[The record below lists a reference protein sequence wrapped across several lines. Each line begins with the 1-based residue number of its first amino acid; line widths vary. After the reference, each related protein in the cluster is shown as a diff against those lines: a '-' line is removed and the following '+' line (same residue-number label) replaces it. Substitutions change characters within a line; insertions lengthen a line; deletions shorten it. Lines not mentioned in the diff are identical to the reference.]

1 MPSKDANGAAHG
13 GLESLR
19 VPGRAGLAS
28 LLAALVPVLLICL
41 LATPVYPMS
50 PDEQVQQL
58 YASGRFLGAGQQLL
72 MPYSLVTISAPLS
85 LLYALLPA
93 VPWYALTLL
102 SLTVASFA
110 VAWDKTL
117 RSRMSARLCA
127 VTLSV
132 LVVLE
137 VISTLYLTYTI
148 VAFLAVGAGLM
159 LVLGRAAFDEP
170 GGVHATDV
178 SGMAL
183 VVAGYSLRPESG
195 LAAIAVFA
203 PFAIWVLVRN
213 RNAGSIMRGIVVVA
227 LVGVC
232 ALAGR
237 FAYDHTPG
245 WEGFSAYLDAG
256 RSALDYPDLPADA
269 VRSVEPS
276 LTDNDVDVL
285 YNWLFA
291 DDDVFGTEFFERLG
305 QRVDHLG
312 LSNLASS
319 LRAKTTYLMLGLV
332 ALVGVY
338 AWALVRDL
346 DAGRGAL
353 AAGIVLMLLVSAG
366 MLVLRARV
374 RLHVVIPLVV
384 MGVFALV
391 SLAAGSEEP
400 VGRHAAARLP
410 RAGVCPVWLSAV
422 CVVLAL
428 AACGGFWLK
437 VARPLTVRAGSP
449 TIEAARSYV
458 DENPTSSSCSAARRR
473 SCSPARTPCPS
484 RAGTTRTTCCPSAA
498 GRTTPPRGGASLRV
512 GASRTTTCSSSSL
525 SAPTWSRCSS
535 PRRWSSSA
543 RTSPSTAA
551 TPCARTSCATSAPAR
566 QTRASTSTSTASP
579 TSPRCQG
586 ACQRGR
592 VPLACQRGRVPLAG
606 TLAIKAGPRRTHA
619 PSGPCRFAGVV
630 LAAPCATCP
639 EACGPGAWPRR
650 RPGAR
655 ASRSSP

>member
-1 MPSKDANGAAHG
+1 MPSKDANGAARG

-50 PDEQVQQL
+50 PDEQIQQL

-102 SLTVASFA
+102 ALIVASFA
-110 VAWDKTL
+110 VAWDKAL
-117 RSRMSARLCA
+117 RSRMSARLCV

-159 LVLGRAAFDEP
+159 LALGRAAFDEP

-213 RNAGSIMRGIVVVA
+213 RNAGSIVRGIVVVA

-256 RSALDYPDLPADA
+256 RSALDYPDLPAEA

-305 QRVDHLG
+305 QGVDHLG
-312 LSNLASS
+312 LTNLASS
-319 LRAKTTYLMLGLV
+319 LRAKTTYLMLALV
-332 ALVGVY
+332 ALVGAY

-410 RAGVCPVWLSAV
+410 RAGGCPVWLSAA

-428 AACGGFWLK
+428 AVCGGFWLK

-449 TIEAARSYV
+449 TIEVARSYV
-458 DENPTSSSCSAARRR
+458 DENPDQLVVFGRSQTLMFAGSNALTFESWDYPDNMLPIGGWENHTAAWR
-473 SCSPARTPCPS
+473 SFLARWGIEDNDVLQQLPERSDMVAVLQPEKMELI
-484 RAGTTRTTCCPSAA
+484 RTYLSEHC
-498 GRTTPPRGGASLRV
+498 GRTV
-512 GASRTTTCSSSSL
+512 
-525 SAPTWSRCSS
+525 
-535 PRRWSSSA
+535 
-543 RTSPSTAA
+543 
-551 TPCARTSCATSAPAR
+551 
-566 QTRASTSTSTASP
+566 RAD
-579 TSPRCQG
+579 
-586 ACQRGR
+586 
-592 VPLACQRGRVPLAG
+592 
-606 TLAIKAGPRRTHA
+606 
-619 PSGPCRFAGVV
+619 VV
-630 LAAPCATCP
+630 RDL
-639 EACGPGAWPRR
+639 GPGAADPSVDVYVYRF
-650 RPGAR
+650 
-655 ASRSSP
+655 SYES